1 MQAVA
6 ASRLPGKDAKQGP
19 EPHPLDHSGWGRGK
33 SWSLAEPGP
42 RLGTFCPQEA
52 DLTVVDIVFPLGQ
65 CQCSLKTE
73 ASLVTHS
80 AWGEG

>member
-33 SWSLAEPGP
+33 RSLLLNKY
-42 RLGTFCPQEA
+42 RVS
-52 DLTVVDIVFPLGQ
+52 DLQDVKSSKDLFHNDVNILTTTKLY
-65 CQCSLKTE
+65 T
-73 ASLVTHS
+73 
-80 AWGEG
+80 